1 MTSFYH
7 CPPIISLKLRVHF
20 DFEELR
26 AQLEEDLGDAP
37 EEVAK
42 RGWRGMA
49 GMMDLLVG
57 LPKDFRRLLR
67 AARRGAL
74 RVRIDIAELE
84 RFGERLDRAAS
95 RLTIGM
101 ITAAFII
108 GTSIMMSVSGDT
120 EYLGMTILASFGFA
134 MATLGGV
141 WVLVSIWRGRR

>member
-1 MTSFYH
+1 MA
-7 CPPIISLKLRVHF
+7 V
-20 DFEELR
+20 
-26 AQLEEDLGDAP
+26 P
-37 EEVAK
+37 EK
-42 RGWRGMA
+42 MKKNR
-49 GMMDLLVG
+49 DLLVG

-67 AARRGAL
+67 AARRGAAL
-74 RVRIDIAELE
+74 RVHIDIAELE
-84 RFGERLDRAAS
+84 RFGERLDRAVS

-108 GTSIMMSVSGDT
+108 GTSIMMSVSGGT